1 MNKHNNNALS
11 MCKYILD
18 SMIYRQKFL
27 GEEENLKNKLA
38 LIEEYREWITEGIF
52 ESNALYLIDK
62 RWLIFRNQIMNNP
75 KSQLIKTLVL
85 SINYSLKKKK

>member
-11 MCKYILD
+11 ICKYILD

-27 GEEENLKNKLA
+27 EEEENLKNKLA
-38 LIEEYREWITEGIF
+38 LIEEYKEWITEGIF

-62 RWLIFRNQIMNNP
+62 NN
-75 KSQLIKTLVL
+75 
-85 SINYSLKKKK
+85 

>member
-11 MCKYILD
+11 ICKYTLD
-18 SMIYRQKFL
+18 FMIYRQKLL

-38 LIEEYREWITEGIF
+38 LIEEYREWITDGIF

-62 RWLIFRNQIMNNP
+62 R
-75 KSQLIKTLVL
+75 
-85 SINYSLKKKK
+85 

>member
-18 SMIYRQKFL
+18 SMFYRQKL
-27 GEEENLKNKLA
+27 VGDEGNLKNKLA

-52 ESNALYLIDK
+52 ESNALYLIYK
-62 RWLIFRNQIMNNP
+62 R
-75 KSQLIKTLVL
+75 
-85 SINYSLKKKK
+85 